1 MNVCIL
7 MHVETDD
14 VIKVEVWDVVDQ
26 GIIIGS
32 HGGSPIAMVEGVS
45 PLDGAEPPAR
55 ATNVADAEAID
66 VYRHCN
72 GVIMLF
78 DVTKARTIEYI
89 GRQLAEVP
97 KELPVLILG
106 NFADRIFDQEIIDFH
121 QRRFLSIRGANRG
134 EGHPENISS
143 FEGAPLHFMLGSL
156 TQANCPHNP
165 QRGLIPAVMKFF
177 ELPFLQLQRGLL
189 KTRLKIN
196 EEQMKRAQIEWLTVF
211 CEGSGGTD
219 QDNGAVLLQPAVART
234 SNHNVTSIELLSTD
248 TLTRA
253 STQAWSSP
261 SDIVTGTYNPSTHY
275 YYH

>member
-1 MNVCIL
+1 

-26 GIIIGS
+26 GITTSS
-32 HGGSPIAMVEGVS
+32 HGDSPNAMVDGVS
-45 PLDGAEPPAR
+45 LPASAEPPAR
-55 ATNVADAEAID
+55 ATSVADAEAVD

-78 DVTKARTIEYI
+78 DVTKARTTEYL

-106 NFADRIFDQEIIDFH
+106 NFADKIFDQDNVDFH
-121 QRRFLSIRGANRG
+121 RRRFLSIRGANR
-134 EGHPENISS
+134 EGVPSEDSRSS
-143 FEGAPLHFMLGSL
+143 DNAPLHFMLGSL
-156 TQANCPHNP
+156 TQPNCPHNP

-189 KTRLKIN
+189 EARLKIN
-196 EEQMKRAQIEWLTVF
+196 EEQMRRAQTEWLTMF
-211 CEGSGGTD
+211 CESQEGTEQGS
-219 QDNGAVLLQPAVART
+219 GAVLLQPALART
-234 SNHNVTSIELLSTD
+234 SNHNVASIELLSTD
-248 TLTRA
+248 TLTRV

-261 SDIVTGTYNPSTHY
+261 SDVVTSTYNASSHY
-275 YYH
+275 YHQ